1 MEGQNTSNI
10 FSGLMDTSDTKNVLI
25 LILAVI
31 IIFSLFGVNIVI
43 LIGNIIQTLLELVM
57 PVIRQIFGIVGVS
70 GGVLINNTADVVS
83 DTAKFGI
90 DVAEGTVQSV
100 GSLLQR
106 AGAQTLNPN
115 NTINLQQISTP
126 STSYT
131 NPIMNTPTTKKV
143 GWCLVGEYEGRRGCI
158 EISDY
163 DKCLSGQVF
172 PNQEI
177 CMNPTMTP
185 NMQPPQPQQMPSQQT
200 PQTSQ

>member
-43 LIGNIIQTLLELVM
+43 LIGNISQTLLELVM

-106 AGAQTLNPN
+106 AGEQTLNPN
-115 NTINLQQISTP
+115 NTLNLQQISTP

-131 NPIMNTPTTKKV
+131 NPIMKTPTSKKV

-172 PNQEI
+172 PSQEI

-185 NMQPPQPQQMPSQQT
+185 NMPPQQAPQMPTQ
-200 PQTSQ
+200 

>member
-106 AGAQTLNPN
+106 AGEQTLNPN
-115 NTINLQQISTP
+115 NTLNLQQISTP

-131 NPIMNTPTTKKV
+131 NPIMKTPTSKKV

-172 PNQEI
+172 PSQEI

-185 NMQPPQPQQMPSQQT
+185 NMPPQQAPQIPTQ
-200 PQTSQ
+200 